1 MTPQTKSDRSL
12 EQIHSLYIM
21 QGSLITLLGRGNF
34 RDPTVRKEARENM
47 KEFLSLLRKADARYM
62 GGEDVL
68 ESLKTLPKEIEEK
81 IKSSPVSV
89 KGLKKK
95 KK

>member
-1 MTPQTKSDRSL
+1 MSPSSKSDRSL
-12 EQIHSLYIM
+12 EQIHHLYIM
-21 QGSLITLLGRGNF
+21 QGSLISLLGHGNF
-34 RDPTVRKEARENM
+34 RDPTVRKTARENV

-62 GGEDVL
+62 GGEDVV

-81 IKSSPVSV
+81 LRKSPVST

-95 KK
+95 RK